1 MIVYTPA
8 ANRKLSLF
16 STPFDNHLSAD
27 NRWVRMESLVPW
39 DEMAKVFLNSMSA
52 GQGRPSVDLR
62 IVLGVLMVKHIEGL
76 SDERAIE
83 YVQENIY
90 AQFFIGLS
98 SFQTDPVFVPHL
110 LVTIRKRLSEAGARQ
125 LNDLLISAA
134 AAAKAIKHRKKPS
147 DNSPPPSPPKSGEG
161 QSIDNEPGKISSEAT
176 SEPTTPASNR
186 GTLIVDATV
195 APSHIAYPTDA
206 RLLNDCRLITERL
219 IDALYET
226 DRSAWPRKPRTYR
239 REATKRYLSFSKK
252 RRKTKKEIRRAA
264 GRGLN
269 YLRRNLKTISTML
282 DLLEASGAS
291 CPWSFALRRQYW
303 IVQEIYRQQAEMHR
317 DRRRRVDNRIVS
329 ARQPHV
335 RPIKRGKG
343 GGKNTEFGPKIN
355 ASVTE
360 GFTRADQIDFN
371 AFNEANHLIAQVEGY
386 KARFGYYP
394 GRVLA
399 DKIYWTRENRKW
411 LKERNI
417 HAGGVPLGPK
427 RKRSKYEKERDR
439 KRNNQRSEVEG
450 KFGEAKERYGMK
462 ELYTRLP
469 QTTKAEISLI
479 FLAMNLVHYARQ
491 VASRYFEPYLMACGA
506 LQRSIMDILGNYLNA
521 TRWMLCAEPK
531 IKTHI
536 AVGRGSF

>member
-1 MIVYTPA
+1 
-8 ANRKLSLF
+8 
-16 STPFDNHLSAD
+16 
-27 NRWVRMESLVPW
+27 MESLVPW

-62 IVLGVLMVKHIEGL
+62 IVLGVLMVKHIEDL
-76 SDERAIE
+76 SEERTIE

-90 AQFFIGLS
+90 AQFFVGLS
-98 SFQTDPVFVPHL
+98 SFQTQPVFVPHL

-134 AAAKAIKHRKKPS
+134 ADAKAIKHRKKPS
-147 DNSPPPSPPKSGEG
+147 DKTPPPEPPKSDGS
-161 QSIDNEPGKISSEAT
+161 QAIDNESAKTSSALDPK
-176 SEPTTPASNR
+176 STTPVSNR
-186 GTLIVDATV
+186 GDLIVDATV
-195 APSHIAYPTDA
+195 APAHIAYPTDSK
-206 RLLNDCRLITERL
+206 LLRRCRLITERL
-219 IDALYET
+219 IDGLYEN
-226 DRSAWPRKPRTYR
+226 DRSLWPRKPRTYR
-239 REATKRYLSFSKK
+239 REANKRYLSFSKK
-252 RRKTKKEIRRAA
+252 RRKTKKEIRRAV

-269 YLRRNLKTISTML
+269 YLRRNLKTITAML
-282 DLLEASGAS
+282 DLLEASDEP

-303 IVQEIYRQQAEMHR
+303 IVQEIYRQQKEMHR
-317 DRRRRVDNRIVS
+317 DRRRRVNNRIVS
-329 ARQPHV
+329 VHQPHV

-394 GRVLA
+394 SRVLA

-417 HAGGVPLGPK
+417 HVGGVPLGPK

-439 KRNNQRSEVEG
+439 KRNNRRSEVEG

-469 QTTKAEISLI
+469 QTTKAEISFI
-479 FLAMNLVHYARQ
+479 FLAMNLVHYARE
-491 VASRYFEPYLMACGA
+491 VANRCFEPVLITCGA
-506 LQRSIMDILGNYLNA
+506 LQRPIMDKLDNYLNA
-521 TRWMLCAEPK
+521 VAWMLCAEPK
-531 IKTHI
+531 TATHL
-536 AVGRGSF
+536 AVGRRNF

>member
-1 MIVYTPA
+1 MIIYTPA

-16 STPFDNHLSAD
+16 TTPFDQHLSAN
-27 NRWVRMESLVPW
+27 NRWVRMEALVPW
-39 DEMAKVFLNSMSA
+39 DEMAKVFFNSMSA
-52 GQGRPSVDLR
+52 SQGRPSVDLR
-62 IVLGVLMVKHIEGL
+62 IVLGVLMVKHIEDL
-76 SDERAIE
+76 SDERTIE

-90 AQFFIGLS
+90 AQFFVGLS
-98 SFQTDPVFVPHL
+98 SFQTEPVFVPHL

-147 DNSPPPSPPKSGEG
+147 DGAAPPDPPKEVPQNADSEVDT
-161 QSIDNEPGKISSEAT
+161 SLSEEPAKSELPVA
-176 SEPTTPASNR
+176 NR

-195 APSHIAYPTDA
+195 APLHIAYPTDSN
-206 RLLNDCRLITERL
+206 LLNDCRLITERL
-219 IDALYET
+219 IDCLYEA
-226 DRSAWPRKPRTYR
+226 DRSLWPRKPRTYR
-239 REATKRYLSFSKK
+239 REATGRHLSFSKK
-252 RRKTKKEIRRAA
+252 RRKTKKDIRRAV

-269 YLRRNLKTISTML
+269 YLRRNLKTITAML
-282 DLLEASGAS
+282 DVLEASDRS

-303 IVQEIYRQQAEMHR
+303 IVQEIYRQQNEMHR

-329 ARQPHV
+329 VHQPHV

-343 GGKNTEFGPKIN
+343 GSKNTEFGPKIN

-360 GFTRADQIDFN
+360 GFARADQIDFS
-371 AFNEANHLIAQVEGY
+371 AFNEANHLVSQVKSY
-386 KARFGYYP
+386 RDRFGYYP

-399 DKIYWTRENRKW
+399 DQIYWNRKNRKW

-417 HAGGVPLGPK
+417 HIGGVPLGPK
-427 RKRSKYEKERDR
+427 RERSKYEKERDR

-469 QTTKAEISLI
+469 QTTKAEVSLI
-479 FLAMNLVHYARQ
+479 FLAMNLVRYAGVIADRC
-491 VASRYFEPYLMACGA
+491 FDLYLIAYQSLRCTVRVVICEWFNSTA
-506 LQRSIMDILGNYLNA
+506 WILCSEQRVTDY
-521 TRWMLCAEPK
+521 
-531 IKTHI
+531 
-536 AVGRGSF
+536 AVVNGKSF